1 MIFLRKKI
9 ILRIFKIST
18 CKYFILF
25 TNFIKAYIH
34 VLFLSSSSSSFI
46 KILLLGISLVAKE
59 KNEKKEKKDYPG
71 VQDNFSP
78 KAQSF
83 NTTFK
88 EQRKY
93 NQKYQN
99 YLIQLRGKVKFYI
112 QINRLMIP
120 LARSYYY
127 SVEKE

>member
-1 MIFLRKKI
+1 MRKKKRKI
-9 ILRIFKIST
+9 IQESKIT
-18 CKYFILF
+18 F
-25 TNFIKAYIH
+25 
-34 VLFLSSSSSSFI
+34 
-46 KILLLGISLVAKE
+46 
-59 KNEKKEKKDYPG
+59 P
-71 VQDNFSP
+71 P

-83 NTTFK
+83 NITFK